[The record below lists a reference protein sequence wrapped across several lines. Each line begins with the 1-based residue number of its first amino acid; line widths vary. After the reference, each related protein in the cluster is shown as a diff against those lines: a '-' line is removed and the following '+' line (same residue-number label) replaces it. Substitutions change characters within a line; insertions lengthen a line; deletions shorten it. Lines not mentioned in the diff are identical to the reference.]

1 MTAHRADPP
10 RSRRAVSRLTVILGV
25 LGVALVAIVVAGMLV
40 LQGMRTEAQAQ
51 YDAELTRFEAAQ
63 AEALL
68 EVEGAQAAIDAAA
81 EVLDGSAGKVLVE
94 DSRAAL
100 TTALD
105 DARGTVDAATAALAE
120 HKSLADE
127 SAGADPGPLD
137 SGATL
142 RDGAVTL
149 ASFSENSLGTVT
161 DVAGQL
167 TPHVDAVT
175 AAMAAWQAE
184 QDRIIAARYT
194 NHVHAVGWT
203 PELDEC
209 KGSVDLSAQYGTA
222 AIAEHW
228 SCGGKNFPDEPG
240 TIINLT
246 GVREG
251 TYRVEGIVKMVNQHV
266 ATVADIPHGYDL
278 IYQTCQNGQST
289 TMSLTALT
297 KLD

>member
-1 MTAHRADPP
+1 MTAHRAPQP
-10 RSRRAVSRLTVILGV
+10 RSRRAVPRLAVILGAI
-25 LGVALVAIVVAGMLV
+25 GVALVVMVVAAMLV
-40 LQGMRTEAQAQ
+40 LQGMRSDAQAQ
-51 YDAELTRFEAAQ
+51 YDAEYARFEAAQ

-68 EVEGAQAAIDAAA
+68 EVDGAQAAIDAAA
-81 EVLDGSAGKVLVE
+81 DVLASSEGKVLVE
-94 DSRAAL
+94 DTRSAL
-100 TTALD
+100 ATALD
-105 DARGTVDAATAALAE
+105 SARSTVDAATTALAE
-120 HKSLADE
+120 QE
-127 SAGADPGPLD
+127 SAAEKAAGAEPGPLD

-142 RDGAVTL
+142 RDGAVAL
-149 ASFSENSLGTVT
+149 ASFSQSSPSTVT
-161 DVAGQL
+161 DVAAQL
-167 TPHVDAVT
+167 TPHVDAVA

-194 NHVHAVGWT
+194 NHVHAAGWT

-209 KGSVDLSAQYGTA
+209 KGSVDLSARYGTA

-240 TIINLT
+240 TIITLT

-266 ATVADIPHGYDL
+266 ATIADIPHGYDL
-278 IYQTCQNGQST
+278 IYQTCQNGQSS